1 MKTTPRTICTNIAA
15 ALAISMLAGACG
27 GSDTDRTVVESS
39 ADSTTEVEDTNSS
52 AGQSGE
58 QGQLEYT
65 SNSSDSGSQA
75 STQVE
80 GQDASG
86 SDTAASQSAPAA
98 ESMNDD
104 TQETTE
110 SGATED
116 DGYDHNEPI
125 EDDSSHMPK
134 APTDAAMDED
144 GMSEG
149 AMDEGAMAEEAMDEE
164 TMNDEAMGEEALGGE
179 AMTMSQPE
187 TAGEDCDAIKDRNEL
202 RLDIESPAVVINN
215 DIARPGDACD
225 FHMLYIDGMSKGVNS
240 NGIVQLSIT
249 CDNPDDVEVAL
260 SGPGGFDYRHG
271 ASNGQRY
278 ACGDTWTESVNYQS
292 DKVFFTVYIRP
303 LRETGASSYQ
313 VVALPVPT

>member
-1 MKTTPRTICTNIAA
+1 
-15 ALAISMLAGACG
+15 
-27 GSDTDRTVVESS
+27 
-39 ADSTTEVEDTNSS
+39 
-52 AGQSGE
+52 
-58 QGQLEYT
+58 
-65 SNSSDSGSQA
+65 
-75 STQVE
+75 
-80 GQDASG
+80 
-86 SDTAASQSAPAA
+86 
-98 ESMNDD
+98 MN
-104 TQETTE
+104 
-110 SGATED
+110 
-116 DGYDHNEPI
+116 Y
-125 EDDSSHMPK
+125 
-134 APTDAAMDED
+134 
-144 GMSEG
+144 
-149 AMDEGAMAEEAMDEE
+149 EAMD
-164 TMNDEAMGEEALGGE
+164 DEAMGGE

-215 DIARPGDACD
+215 DIGRPGDACD

>member
-1 MKTTPRTICTNIAA
+1 
-15 ALAISMLAGACG
+15 
-27 GSDTDRTVVESS
+27 
-39 ADSTTEVEDTNSS
+39 
-52 AGQSGE
+52 
-58 QGQLEYT
+58 
-65 SNSSDSGSQA
+65 
-75 STQVE
+75 
-80 GQDASG
+80 
-86 SDTAASQSAPAA
+86 
-98 ESMNDD
+98 
-104 TQETTE
+104 
-110 SGATED
+110 
-116 DGYDHNEPI
+116 
-125 EDDSSHMPK
+125 
-134 APTDAAMDED
+134 
-144 GMSEG
+144 
-149 AMDEGAMAEEAMDEE
+149 MAEEAMDEE
-164 TMNDEAMGEEALGGE
+164 TMYEEAMSEE

-303 LRETGASSYQ
+303 LRETERPHQ